1 MPTSKEI
8 VHQRP
13 LQGAEL
19 SKIIVADITKVLANS
34 GCFTGHIAYGR
45 CAYEVRVILHLDN
58 PAYPTVTETVRSKA
72 YPRDVTEGEHG
83 SSELAAVEPLPL
95 REPSADAYLAADELH
110 REIVSPNAARV
121 ENGLPI
127 TVIRREQ
134 NSETREELV
143 TYSKDAIEG
152 QPNPNPEPVITD
164 VTSEVKRELEDRPK

>member
-1 MPTSKEI
+1 MPTAREI
-8 VHQRP
+8 VAQRP

-19 SKIIVADITKVLANS
+19 SKIIVADVTNILSQS
-34 GCFTGHIAYGR
+34 GLFCGHVAYGR

-83 SSELAAVEPLPL
+83 SPELGSVETLPL
-95 REPSADAYLAADELH
+95 RDPSADAYLAADELH
-110 REIVSPNAARV
+110 REILSPNAARV
-121 ENGLPI
+121 EHSLPI

-143 TYSKDAIEG
+143 NYGPEALEG
-152 QPNPNPEPVITD
+152 VANPNPEPTISD
-164 VTSEVKRELEDRPK
+164 VTQQVKRELEDRPK